1 MRKTAFFFLFAI
13 ISLQT
18 IAQNKYHL
26 KITHLTDN
34 LYVYVSYG
42 TYQGLHYPANAMYM
56 VTDKG
61 VVLFD
66 TPWGKHY
73 YQPLL
78 DSIWN
83 RHHKK
88 VILCISTHFHE
99 DRTGGLKYYNGKGI
113 KTYTTYMT
121 DSLSIL
127 DHNNRAKFLLYQ
139 DTTFHVG
146 QNSFTTYYPGPGHTS
161 DNIVIWLPKQK
172 VLYGGCFI
180 KSVSDSSLGNLEDA
194 NVQEWGNSLRRL
206 QNKFP
211 DPRFI
216 IVGHNGWADK
226 QSIQHTLQLVDTA
239 NR

>member
-1 MRKTAFFFLFAI
+1 
-13 ISLQT
+13 
-18 IAQNKYHL
+18 
-26 KITHLTDN
+26 
-34 LYVYVSYG
+34 
-42 TYQGLHYPANAMYM
+42 
-56 VTDKG
+56 
-61 VVLFD
+61 
-66 TPWGKHY
+66 
-73 YQPLL
+73 
-78 DSIWN
+78 
-83 RHHKK
+83 
-88 VILCISTHFHE
+88 
-99 DRTGGLKYYNGKGI
+99 
-113 KTYTTYMT
+113 MT

-127 DHNNRAKFLLYQ
+127 NHNNRAKFLLYQ